1 MRNKKSAARYGTS
14 KEVSLS
20 KRGKIESRP
29 IEAHN
34 NYIRDQMTDPRRNSE
49 YAPELRAS
57 SVNQSKKNV
66 IKLFNNN
73 SSEMT
78 DPQTSRIVHVPPLAK
93 NQDNKIKMNMHRKLV
108 AINN

>member
-14 KEVSLS
+14 KEVSLT
-20 KRGKIESRP
+20 KRGKIDSRP
-29 IEAHN
+29 IETHN
-34 NYIRDQMTDPRRNSE
+34 NYVRDQMTDPRRNSE

-73 SSEMT
+73 QGEIT

-93 NQDNKIKMNMHRKLV
+93 NQDSKIKTNMHRKLV
-108 AINN
+108 AIDN